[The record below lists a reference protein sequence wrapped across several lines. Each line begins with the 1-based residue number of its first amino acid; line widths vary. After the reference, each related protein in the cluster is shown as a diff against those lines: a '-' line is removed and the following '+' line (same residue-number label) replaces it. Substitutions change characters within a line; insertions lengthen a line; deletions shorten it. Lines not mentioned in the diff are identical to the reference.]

1 MTGKLVLLRHGQST
15 WNQDNLFTGWTD
27 VDLTEQGRNEARNAG
42 IALRDAGYEFD
53 IAFTSVLKRAIRTL
67 WIVLDEMDMMWLPV
81 DRNWVLN
88 ERHYG
93 SLQGSNKAETVVKYG
108 MQKVQS
114 WRRGYEA
121 EPPPLQADDPR
132 HPRFDR
138 RYSGIGVQHLP
149 ATESLATTL
158 ARVLPHWRNNIAP
171 RLRNGEDVLVVA
183 HGNSLRALVMELDHL
198 DRDEILKLHIPTGIP
213 LTYDLDANLKALD
226 RRFLGDPE
234 AVRAAQEAVAAQL
247 QQGQQ

>member
-27 VDLTEQGRNEARNAG
+27 VDLTDQGRNEARNAG

-93 SLQGSNKAETVVKYG
+93 SLQGSNKAETVVNYG

-121 EPPPLQADDPR
+121 AAPGRRSASPALRPALFRNRRTAPPGYRISCDHTRAGSAALGKQYRAT
-132 HPRFDR
+132 
-138 RYSGIGVQHLP
+138 P
-149 ATESLATTL
+149 AQ
-158 ARVLPHWRNNIAP
+158 R
-171 RLRNGEDVLVVA
+171 
-183 HGNSLRALVMELDHL
+183 
-198 DRDEILKLHIPTGIP
+198 
-213 LTYDLDANLKALD
+213 
-226 RRFLGDPE
+226 
-234 AVRAAQEAVAAQL
+234 
-247 QQGQQ
+247 